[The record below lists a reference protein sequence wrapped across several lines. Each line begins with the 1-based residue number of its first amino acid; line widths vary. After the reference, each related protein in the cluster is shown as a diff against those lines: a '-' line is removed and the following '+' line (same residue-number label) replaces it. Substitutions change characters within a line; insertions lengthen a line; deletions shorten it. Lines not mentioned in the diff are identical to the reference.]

1 MDIDLL
7 SKMVKDLILD
17 KDEVALPGVGTFVAE
32 MVPAS
37 FSDRGY
43 TVNPPYRRLF
53 FRQRTDAADMALA
66 DLYAASNGLDR
77 EQALQILTDFLTE
90 MKEILKTK
98 KTIVFPGLGRLRA
111 TKENNFFF
119 VADGDLDIYPAGY
132 GLEPISLKTHQETPE
147 EVSSVVQGLRS
158 MIATQEEMQEGTR
171 EEMQEETREDE
182 IPKAETTAA
191 ESPEETV
198 GKIVEDPIEE
208 PIQETVEE
216 TVEKPLEETV
226 QEAIEETV
234 EEPVEETIQETV
246 EKPLEEPVEGAVEE
260 TMPTK
265 EEDVPEAE
273 TAATTTAETAGEEN
287 EGETTTAE
295 TAYEENEGEA
305 TTAETA
311 CEDSEDEATTDEPAV
326 QTDADPAGEPAKRTK
341 NRWKVL
347 LYIGAGLLAAIV
359 LALIAFIIISR
370 LSPNFTDSLLYSPE
384 EIELIRKIS

>member
-66 DLYAASNGLDR
+66 ELYAASNGLDR

-158 MIATQEEMQEGTR
+158 MIATQEEMQE
-171 EEMQEETREDE
+171 ETQEDE
-182 IPKAETTAA
+182 IPEAETTAA

-208 PIQETVEE
+208 LVEETDGETVEKPLEGPIQETVEETVEEPIQETVEEMVEKPLEETVEE
-216 TVEKPLEETV
+216 TVEKPLEEL
-226 QEAIEETV
+226 V
-234 EEPVEETIQETV
+234 EEPMS
-246 EKPLEEPVEGAVEE
+246 A
-260 TMPTK
+260 K
-265 EEDVPEAE
+265 EEDVPVAE
-273 TAATTTAETAGEEN
+273 TAATTTAETASEDS
-287 EGETTTAE
+287 
-295 TAYEENEGEA
+295 EGEA
-305 TTAETA
+305 TA
-311 CEDSEDEATTDEPAV
+311 DEPAV
-326 QTDADPAGEPAKRTK
+326 QADADPAGEPAKRTK

>member
-66 DLYAASNGLDR
+66 DLYAVSNGLDR

-158 MIATQEEMQEGTR
+158 MIATQEEMQEET
-171 EEMQEETREDE
+171 QEETQEDE
-182 IPKAETTAA
+182 IPEAETTAA

-208 PIQETVEE
+208 QVEETVGETVEKPLEEPGQEAIEE
-216 TVEKPLEETV
+216 TVEKPLEEPI
-226 QEAIEETV
+226 QEAIEETD
-234 EEPVEETIQETV
+234 EEPIQETV
-246 EKPLEEPVEGAVEE
+246 EE
-260 TMPTK
+260 TMPAK

-273 TAATTTAETAGEEN
+273 TAAITTAETAGEEN
-287 EGETTTAE
+287 ES
-295 TAYEENEGEA
+295 EA

-311 CEDSEDEATTDEPAV
+311 GKENEGEATADEPAV

-341 NRWKVL
+341 NGWKVL

>member
-66 DLYAASNGLDR
+66 DLYAVSNGLDR

-158 MIATQEEMQEGTR
+158 MIATQEEL
-171 EEMQEETREDE
+171 QEETQEDE
-182 IPKAETTAA
+182 IPPAETTAA
-191 ESPEETV
+191 ENPEETIEKIVKDPIEEQVEETV
-198 GKIVEDPIEE
+198 G
-208 PIQETVEE
+208 E
-216 TVEKPLEETV
+216 TVEKPLEEPI
-226 QEAIEETV
+226 QEAIEEPIEETV
-234 EEPVEETIQETV
+234 EETVQETVEETIEETI

-260 TMPTK
+260 TIQETVEETMPAK

-273 TAATTTAETAGEEN
+273 TAATTTAETASEEN
-287 EGETTTAE
+287 ES
-295 TAYEENEGEA
+295 EA

-311 CEDSEDEATTDEPAV
+311 CEDSEGEAMANEPAV
-326 QTDADPAGEPAKRTK
+326 QTDADPEGEPTKRTK

>member
-158 MIATQEEMQEGTR
+158 MIATQEDTREETR
-171 EEMQEETREDE
+171 EEMQEETREEMQEETQEDE
-182 IPKAETTAA
+182 IPEAETTAA
-191 ESPEETV
+191 ESPEE
-198 GKIVEDPIEE
+198 
-208 PIQETVEE
+208 PIQEAIEE
-216 TVEKPLEETV
+216 TVEKPLEEPI
-226 QEAIEETV
+226 QETIEETV
-234 EEPVEETIQETV
+234 EET
-246 EKPLEEPVEGAVEE
+246 VEE
-260 TMPTK
+260 TMPAK

-273 TAATTTAETAGEEN
+273 TAATTTAEMACEDS
-287 EGETTTAE
+287 
-295 TAYEENEGEA
+295 EGEA
-305 TTAETA
+305 TTAEMA
-311 CEDSEDEATTDEPAV
+311 GEESEGEATADEPAV

>member
-158 MIATQEEMQEGTR
+158 MIATQEEMQE
-171 EEMQEETREDE
+171 ETQEDE
-182 IPKAETTAA
+182 IPEAETTAA

-198 GKIVEDPIEE
+198 EKIVEDPIE
-208 PIQETVEE
+208 ETVEE
-216 TVEKPLEETV
+216 TVEKPLEEPG

-234 EEPVEETIQETV
+234 EEPVEET
-246 EKPLEEPVEGAVEE
+246 
-260 TMPTK
+260 MPAK
-265 EEDVPEAE
+265 EEDVPVAE

-287 EGETTTAE
+287 EGDATA
-295 TAYEENEGEA
+295 
-305 TTAETA
+305 
-311 CEDSEDEATTDEPAV
+311 DEPAI
-326 QTDADPAGEPAKRTK
+326 QTDADPEGEPAKRTK
-341 NRWKVL
+341 NGWKVL